1 MTQVLRHLCNK
12 FQNISS
18 SWVLWGRKEAPSFF
32 HSSSPALWLLK
43 FWFYLFFFKLQPI
56 RTGNSAWILI
66 PFWFFFLSCLV
77 VLEEIRA
84 EFASLPFSLEFLT
97 SAKQK
102 KTLGRLF
109 LGWNCAISDLTLRGV
124 PGNVKKNPNSLF
136 PERKFILGLLPLTCL
151 TCRAA
156 GAEFWGKILKNLI
169 YSLPS
174 PTEIFQDFSHQRNIP
189 KPKQPNLQGGFIF
202 VVFFNEWSFKT
213 NQMWVESTSLS

>member
-18 SWVLWGRKEAPSFF
+18 SWVLWSRKEAPSFF

-102 KTLGRLF
+102 KNTGAAFPGVKLCNKWPHPQGSAWKRQKKPKFPFPWKEIYFGVAAFNLPDVQSCWGRILGQNF
-109 LGWNCAISDLTLRGV
+109 EEFD
-124 PGNVKKNPNSLF
+124 LF
-136 PERKFILGLLPLTCL
+136 P
-151 TCRAA
+151 
-156 GAEFWGKILKNLI
+156 
-169 YSLPS
+169 
-174 PTEIFQDFSHQRNIP
+174 
-189 KPKQPNLQGGFIF
+189 
-202 VVFFNEWSFKT
+202 
-213 NQMWVESTSLS
+213 SLSHWNFPGFFPPKEHPKTKTAKSPRWLYFYCIF